1 MTRRQLKFNKENIM
15 KTIITILC
23 CALSFPALA
32 QIAIPSSTPTYVITS
47 GGVVLDA
54 SGVQDAD
61 PQEPI
66 LMTTTEIQSVKTTL
80 TQKDNTI
87 KQKWTKR
94 HQGAGKRA
102 LINPQLIK

>member
-1 MTRRQLKFNKENIM
+1 M

-23 CALSFPALA
+23 CTLSFSALA
-32 QIAIPSSTPTYVITS
+32 QTAIPSATPTYTVTP

-54 SGVQDAD
+54 SGVEDAD

-66 LMTTTEIQSVKTTL
+66 LMTTTEIQSVKTAL

-87 KQKWTKR
+87 NQKWIKR
-94 HQGAGKRA
+94 REGAKARA
-102 LINPQLIK
+102 LINPRLIK

>member
-1 MTRRQLKFNKENIM
+1 M
-15 KTIITILC
+15 KAMITIFC
-23 CALSFPALA
+23 CTLSFSALA
-32 QIAIPSSTPTYVITS
+32 QTATPSATPTYVITP

-66 LMTTTEIQSVKTTL
+66 LMTTTEIQSVKTAL

-94 HQGAGKRA
+94 RQGAGKRA
-102 LINPQLIK
+102 LINPQLVK